1 MKLLAHM
8 ITSIASEQ
16 KEIIHSP
23 IWQAATWAD
32 YERCRDDR
40 KAPEYSRYFFHDGF
54 LLVNVMG
61 WEGIRHAEV
70 NGLFTMILGFWF
82 SLHPEQTAKSL
93 GGCLMEKPG
102 QQAAAPDLVLYLGDN
117 APTWSKGEPRRI
129 DLDKWPVPDLVGEVA
144 DTTLASD
151 LDEMKRLYAALG
163 VPEYWV
169 IDVKGRQVLAFQLQS
184 NGKYQICETSAALA
198 GLPIELLEQT
208 LEQLAESTNITAA
221 TWFMQT
227 ISQLSD
233 ISK

>member
-1 MKLLAHM
+1 M
-8 ITSIASEQ
+8 ITSIDLKQ
-16 KEIIHSP
+16 KEITNAP
-23 IWQAATWAD
+23 FWQAATWAD
-32 YERCRDDR
+32 YERQRDDR
-40 KAPEYSRYFFHDGF
+40 NAPEHARYSFHDGF
-54 LLVNVMG
+54 LWVNMMG

-70 NGLFTMILGFWF
+70 NNLFTLLIGLWF
-82 SLHPEQTAKSL
+82 IAHPEQTAKSL
-93 GGCLMEKPG
+93 DGCLMEKLG

-129 DLDKWPVPDLVGEVA
+129 DLDKWPVPNLVGEVA

-151 LDEMKRLYAALG
+151 LDEKKCLYAALG

-198 GLPIELLEQT
+198 GLPIVLLEQT

-221 TWFMQT
+221 AWFMQT
-227 ISQLSD
+227 ISQLIE